1 MRLRIIDLKIAPY
14 LATNI
19 QRSYLR
25 QQRIGER
32 IAELKG
38 TDESAA
44 TQPAAQ
50 VDIPEAV
57 LKTSRT
63 GRSDLAK
70 VRDEQLEQL
79 ADRFAKRFIETFF
92 QGSGG
97 AEAEEEVA
105 GRPSFGRILENLGIA
120 VHEESGGEGGLVV
133 RQENGHVLLHL
144 PPESRE
150 EAAEELKKLARDI
163 LQDLI

>member
-1 MRLRIIDLKIAPY
+1 MKIAPY

-50 VDIPEAV
+50 VDIPEA
-57 LKTSRT
+57 LLATSRT
-63 GRSDLAK
+63 GRNDLHRA
-70 VRDEQLEQL
+70 REEQLEQL
-79 ADRFAKRFIETFF
+79 TGRFVERFLETFARPPAPGA
-92 QGSGG
+92 QGA
-97 AEAEEEVA
+97 AEGEEEA
-105 GRPSFGRILENLGIA
+105 PGRPSFGRILENLGIRVDENPDQA
-120 VHEESGGEGGLVV
+120 GGLVV
-133 RQENGHVLLHL
+133 QRENGQVLLEL
-144 PPESRE
+144 PPETRE
-150 EAAEELKKLARDI
+150 FATEELKKLARDI
-163 LQDLI
+163 LRELI